1 MCFEKDEFV
10 NMKER
15 NQEFLKLAAE
25 HCGADIKG
33 LWATKLTLSNSHC
46 CSVKL
51 ENTLYI
57 PNLRTKLISVSK
69 VTEREFKVVF

>member
-1 MCFEKDEFV
+1 MQTSSHMCFEKDEFV

-33 LWATKLTLSNSHC
+33 L
-46 CSVKL
+46 
-51 ENTLYI
+51 
-57 PNLRTKLISVSK
+57 
-69 VTEREFKVVF
+69 